1 MIEQKAIIIGG
12 GMAGL
17 FTARVL
23 SDFFDEVVIIE
34 RDIYPEEAI
43 WRNGVPQERHVHT
56 LLAKGREL
64 LEDLYPG
71 IDAKFEA
78 LGAPLYTWGND
89 THVLTTGGKV
99 GKVKTDVY
107 GRGLSRTLLEYV
119 VRCRTQRIANIQFHT
134 NTEVRQ
140 LLVEHDSVTG
150 CMVQNRETGETQAIY
165 ADLIVDASGRYSKT
179 SEWLAD
185 AGYPAPPETIVD
197 PKMGYATRWYQL
209 PEEVELE
216 IPAVLI
222 QPGIIPD
229 LYRGAAA
236 AVLENRQVVITLAG
250 MNGDYPPTEEQAFLD
265 YARSLPDSTVAN
277 WIETLSPVSPIAG
290 FRAVNRLRH
299 YGRAKYYPEHFIAT
313 GDAVCALDPIYG
325 QGMTVALLHVN
336 ALKTLLEK
344 SSSME
349 GFANRFHR
357 KLAKVNLVPWL
368 MAASEDRRY
377 PLTEGD
383 KPTMFDNL
391 AHRYIVQLFLATPH
405 DPVVARTLLRVL
417 HMLQHPLYLIHP
429 RVLWGIVRV
438 WVKRLLKKT

>member
-1 MIEQKAIIIGG
+1 MIGKHALIIGG

-17 FTARVL
+17 VTARVL
-23 SDFFDEVVIIE
+23 SDFFETVTLIE
-34 RDIYPEEAI
+34 RDTYPDTPA

-71 IDAKFEA
+71 IDAEFES

-89 THVLTTGGKV
+89 THVLTTGGQV

-119 VRCRTQRIANIQFHT
+119 VRCRTHGIANIQFYP
-134 NTEVRQ
+134 NTEVKK
-140 LLVEHDSVTG
+140 LIIEHHAVIGCTVE
-150 CMVQNRETGETQAIY
+150 NRETGETKSIK

-179 SEWLAD
+179 GDWLAE
-185 AGYPAPPETIVD
+185 AGYPAPAESLVD

-209 PEEVELE
+209 PDDIELE

-250 MNGDYPPTEEQAFLD
+250 MNADYPPTDEVAFLE
-265 YARSLPDSTVAN
+265 YARSLPDSTVVS
-277 WIETLSPVSPIAG
+277 WIQTLTPVSPIAG

-299 YGRAKYYPEHFIAT
+299 YGRAKHYPDRFIAI

-325 QGMTVALLHVN
+325 QGMTVALLHVY
-336 ALKTLLEK
+336 ALKTLLKK
-344 SSSME
+344 SSTLD

-357 KLAKVNLVPWL
+357 KLSRVNLVPWL

-383 KPTMFDNL
+383 KPTWFDNL
-391 AHRYIVQLFLATPH
+391 AHLYIVQLFLATPH
-405 DPVVARTLLRVL
+405 DPFVARTLLRVL
-417 HMLQHPLYLIHP
+417 HMLQHPLYLVHP
-429 RVLWGIVRV
+429 RVLWGILRV
-438 WVKRLLKKT
+438 WVKRLLKKI